1 VVNGAVSEAAKAG
14 MSLEEFLQVWCRR
27 GSQGLEAEW
36 LKPDERK
43 QTKQTHQPKTF
54 AERDREAG
62 MARWEEQTG
71 RIHPDRLK
79 AQQHDAIDVTPRTL
93 EIAQ

>member
-1 VVNGAVSEAAKAG
+1 
-14 MSLEEFLQVWCRR
+14 MSLEDFLQVWCRR
-27 GSQGLEAEW
+27 GSQGLEAAW
-36 LKPDERK
+36 LRPDERK
-43 QTKQTHQPKTF
+43 QPHHPKTF

-79 AQQHDAIDVTPRTL
+79 AQQHDAIDVTPRNL